1 MGTVRHLRLV
11 REDKAEPKRLVLN
24 FCSTNKK
31 ESELIQYLSDLLS
44 DVVGPHVIVKE
55 VDGPG

>member
-11 REDKAEPKRLVLN
+11 KEDKLKSKRLVLN
-24 FCSTNKK
+24 FCCTDKK
-31 ESELIQYLSDLLS
+31 EGELISYLSDLLS
-44 DVVGPHVIVKE
+44 DIVGPHVIVKE